1 MEFDYGT
8 AVRHEVYAE
17 QDDSGRLSNRVVERE
32 QNEWHGWGAEV
43 QTSAPSTASFRA
55 RDLFAEGSCAW
66 TEYYADQNILD
77 KVGHLYSADYDLF
90 GWYDLASWQERL
102 EACFNWRT

>member
-77 KVGHLYSADYDLF
+77 KVGTCTAQTMTYLGGTISPR
-90 GWYDLASWQERL
+90 GR
-102 EACFNWRT
+102 RG